1 MQLVSLTIAQC
12 SVLIPVN
19 SGAGGYATFK
29 LHLFDIALSLSA
41 AARIQGKWPAEWGSM
56 RASVM
61 RCG

>member
-1 MQLVSLTIAQC
+1 MQLVSLTTARR

-29 LHLFDIALSLSA
+29 LHLFDIALSA
-41 AARIQGKWPAEWGSM
+41 AALIQGKWPAEWGSM

>member
-1 MQLVSLTIAQC
+1 MQLVSLTIARC

-19 SGAGGYATFK
+19 SAAEGYTTSK
-29 LHLFDIALSLSA
+29 LHLFDIALSA

-56 RASVM
+56 RASIM